1 MKKNKALPV
10 LLSTTLAFGISFTA
24 LSFPTDANA
33 ASTTKVELLAG
44 DLYSK
49 TQYVDVHYPK
59 GKSPAQTYSYDQN
72 GYKGILT
79 LYSTKVTDFGGL
91 MATYKGTVTC
101 KAPCMM
107 KK

>member
-1 MKKNKALPV
+1 MKKNKALSV

-33 ASTTKVELLAG
+33 ASTNNVELLAG

-49 TQYVDVHYPK
+49 TVTVDVFYRK
-59 GKSPAQTYSYDQN
+59 GQTPANTYSYDRN
-72 GYKGILT
+72 GYKGTLS
-79 LYSTKVTDFGGL
+79 LYSTKVEQAGL
-91 MATYKGTVTC
+91 TATYKGTATC